1 VVTGALGVGISGLE
15 PGRYPTLVGILFIVT
30 AAILVATRFASG
42 SRGYAEMGPGRAL
55 LAGFAQGLGVF
66 PGISRAGITISAGLL
81 SGVARRE
88 AAEFSFLISIP
99 AILGAL
105 VLTLRDVGELAA
117 TVPPASLLA
126 GVAGSFAVGLLSLKL
141 LLRLVRGG
149 RLYLF
154 ALYLVPLG
162 IITILFT

>member
-1 VVTGALGVGISGLE
+1 
-15 PGRYPTLVGILFIVT
+15 
-30 AAILVATRFASG
+30 
-42 SRGYAEMGPGRAL
+42 
-55 LAGFAQGLGVF
+55 
-66 PGISRAGITISAGLL
+66 LL